1 MEHSRAEEKCV
12 ESLREEKLQAAMK
25 VRHLEHCVAKDNC
38 GVDSARSVAL
48 AFRGTLFQILRNSN
62 VQLLSAPRAVLLSR
76 VSFCPLLFPTLH
88 LTFLLL
94 HLLLLIFFLL
104 LFMFFFIILSF
115 YFFWFWFCTIPLY
128 VMHFVTTKTSHFV
141 GWWKLKQ
148 KHYKRGGPYQCRYD
162 IIFQISHVFPS
173 GL

>member
-76 VSFCPLLFPTLH
+76 VSFCPLLFPTL
-88 LTFLLL
+88 LSLLFFFLSLFLLL
-94 HLLLLIFFLL
+94 LPYVFF
-104 LFMFFFIILSF
+104 
-115 YFFWFWFCTIPLY
+115 
-128 VMHFVTTKTSHFV
+128 
-141 GWWKLKQ
+141 
-148 KHYKRGGPYQCRYD
+148 PY
-162 IIFQISHVFPS
+162 
-173 GL
+173 